1 MISKYWKLTDKVL
14 SLSHEN
20 FNTQIYKTLKIVKN
34 RRKFVNN
41 YKKTSEK
48 KTLFGRF
55 DNYRCVPGCK
65 SAFYDNNRHFT
76 TTIN

>member
-48 KTLFGRF
+48 KHYLVGLITTVVCL
-55 DNYRCVPGCK
+55 VVK
-65 SAFYDNNRHFT
+65 VHFT
-76 TTIN
+76 TTIDILRQQ

>member
-48 KTLFGRF
+48 KHYLVDLITTVVCL
-55 DNYRCVPGCK
+55 VVK
-65 SAFYDNNRHFT
+65 VHFT
-76 TTIN
+76 TTIDILRQQ